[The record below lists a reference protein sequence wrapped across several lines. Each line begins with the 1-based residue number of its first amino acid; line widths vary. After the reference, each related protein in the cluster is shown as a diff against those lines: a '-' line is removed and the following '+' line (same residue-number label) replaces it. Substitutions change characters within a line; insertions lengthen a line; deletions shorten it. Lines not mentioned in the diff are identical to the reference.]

1 MDAILYGNPGD
12 NDNGEDFE
20 GMMTHIAALLVRK
33 GIKYCLNQYTL
44 KLEQNSALNK
54 ATVKELNNAVEIC
67 DAIAF
72 KVYFPQLNSTA
83 KEKNLIY

>member
-1 MDAILYGNPGD
+1 MDAILYGNPENNND
-12 NDNGEDFE
+12 NDNDENFE
-20 GMMTHIAALLVRK
+20 GRMTHIAGLLVRK
-33 GIKYCLNQYTL
+33 GINYCLNQYTL

-72 KVYFPQLNSTA
+72 KVSFHNSTQLL
-83 KEKNLIY
+83 KKRI